1 MPISGNL
8 RTMPV
13 VDLLQWIAVARK
25 TGTLIV
31 RGEWRRRIFFE
42 DGQVT
47 LVASDNVRE
56 RLGYYLVGW
65 GYLSE
70 AQLEELLALQQ
81 ERGQMIGD
89 LLVERGIVP
98 REELVRMLRVRA
110 EELIVNLILA
120 AEGDFRFID
129 HTIPSRTSLGVRF
142 SVEQLLF
149 EAARRADELRRFRSV
164 IPSGR
169 CIPRLRA
176 ESFVHELAPDEQ
188 HIAALMDGVRTVEE
202 IALAARIP
210 EFVVASLVFR
220 AHGAG
225 AVELVGESERIGPPP
240 SAPAADWSE
249 RLREAETCIT
259 FGDLLAAFGHLAAV
273 RKEHGDVPEAVRR
286 AEAMRARLVAILD
299 QAQPESEDLLQL
311 AVEFGDL
318 TKLRFSPEEAFIIS
332 RVDGRYTVQQTL
344 AQFPGD
350 RLLGRLIVHELLQQ
364 GILKLTAQKGLAR
377 TSS

>member
-25 TGTLIV
+25 TGTLVV
-31 RGEWRRRIFFE
+31 RGEWRRRIFF
-42 DGQVT
+42 DRGDVT

-65 GYLSE
+65 GYLTD
-70 AQLEELLALQQ
+70 AQLDALLGEQQ
-81 ERGQMIGD
+81 ECGKMLGD

-98 REELVRMLRVRA
+98 RDELVRMLRVRA

-129 HTIPSRTSLGVRF
+129 QAIPSRASLDVRF

-149 EAARRADELRRFRSV
+149 EAARRADELRRLREV
-164 IPSGR
+164 VPSGR
-169 CIPRLRA
+169 VVPRLRDP
-176 ESFVHELAPDEQ
+176 SFRERLDGEDQRLVD
-188 HIAALMDGVRTVEE
+188 LMDGVRSVEE
-202 IALAARIP
+202 IALAARVA
-210 EFVVASLVFR
+210 EFTVASLVYR
-220 AHGAG
+220 GTNAG
-225 AVELVGESERIGPPP
+225 AVVVEAPRDGAG
-240 SAPAADWSE
+240 SAAVETAAGWSGL
-249 RLREAETCIT
+249 LREAETCIT
-259 FGDLLAAFGHLAAV
+259 FGDLLSAFSHLAEV
-273 RKEHGDVPEAVRR
+273 QRRYGDVPEAVRR
-286 AEAMRARLVAILD
+286 AQAMRARLVAILD
-299 QAQPESEDLLQL
+299 EAEAGSDELLQL
-311 AVEFGDL
+311 AVEFSDL

-350 RLLGRLIVHELLQQ
+350 RLLGRVIVHELLQQ

>member
-31 RGEWRRRIFFE
+31 RGEWKRRIFFE

-65 GYLSE
+65 GHLTE

-81 ERGQMIGD
+81 ECGQTIGD
-89 LLVERGIVP
+89 LLLERGIVS
-98 REELVRMLRVRA
+98 REELVRMLLVRA

-129 HTIPSRTSLGVRF
+129 HTIPTRTSLGVRF

-149 EAARRADELRRFRSV
+149 EAARRADELRRMRSV

-169 CIPRLRA
+169 CVLRLRG
-176 ESFVHELAPDEQ
+176 ESFVQTLPPDEQ
-188 HIAALMDGVRTVEE
+188 RIAALVDGVRTVEE
-202 IALAARIP
+202 VALAARVP
-210 EFVVASLVFR
+210 EFVVASLLFR
-220 AHGAG
+220 GHREG
-225 AVELVGESERIGPPP
+225 AVELVGESQPATPPAPPP
-240 SAPAADWSE
+240 LAAWTE

-259 FGDLLAAFGHLAAV
+259 FGDLLAAFSHLEAV
-273 RKEHGDVPEAVRR
+273 RREHGDVPEALRR
-286 AEAMRARLVAILD
+286 AEAMRARLVALLD

-311 AVEFGDL
+311 AVDFADL

-377 TSS
+377 TTW